1 MQMVVYIVSPLFD
14 LFLVAVKTY
23 LAPII
28 REVPLLFWVV
38 YLPSTWLAGISI
50 ADRNCL
56 QPLAVRSDTIGWG
69 AIPGQYRHARD
80 VRGWTI
86 VDYIPRLS
94 RSLIVEG
101 NRAVNTHRH
110 Q

>member
-1 MQMVVYIVSPLFD
+1 MSAPTVNAKLCCNYMQMAVYIVSPLFD
-14 LFLVAVKTY
+14 LFWVAVKTY

-56 QPLAVRSDTIGWG
+56 QPLAVRSDTIGG
-69 AIPGQYRHARD
+69 RAIPGWYNNASD
-80 VRGWTI
+80 VVG
-86 VDYIPRLS
+86 
-94 RSLIVEG
+94 
-101 NRAVNTHRH
+101 
-110 Q
+110 

>member
-14 LFLVAVKTY
+14 LFLVAFKTY

-56 QPLAVRSDTIGWG
+56 QPLALRSDTIVGELFLAG
-69 AIPGQYRHARD
+69 
-80 VRGWTI
+80 
-86 VDYIPRLS
+86 
-94 RSLIVEG
+94 
-101 NRAVNTHRH
+101 RAVHHMYGRRLYSQTIAISDSGR
-110 Q
+110 